1 MSIFSTI
8 VKALT
13 ATGVV
18 SGAAGVGSKIY
29 LKNGHGFGTMNVDSS
44 SSERA
49 LDNPVIE
56 GQAEQEQIAVT
67 KTTYGSE
74 LEKNNYK
81 LVDLQTEDSI
91 LLNIMMERLD
101 PTKDKLKYTEK
112 QRFEVNPE
120 IIFDTKEFKSSIEN
134 TEYSLTVLQKP
145 NSKYVEP
152 WRNACIKALAVEVT
166 EKEWRTQNSD
176 QSKQMARLR
185 EWCTIP
191 TVDHVLRRH
200 KLTPL
205 NTDLNNNKD
214 EEDWKDVISGGWFK
228 KKEANKQPWE
238 DQAFIKDDDLTSV
251 IGADKSGIKDK
262 DSVTNAHIE
271 IFKRRCK
278 EELEK
283 PFERTNFYLTTQ
295 FINGISADSRPKI
308 DAFQEVALFCMK
320 PMKASEYITKALQGK
335 VQTQVIIPTTDYC
348 YMSSRDFD
356 QWTTHNPLD
365 GKTFWCA
372 VKALYKAQ

>member
-8 VKALT
+8 FKALT

-44 SSERA
+44 SSERVVDNA
-49 LDNPVIE
+49 ATSLSTLDSQTP
-56 GQAEQEQIAVT
+56 ARR
-67 KTTYGSE
+67 TYGTE
-74 LEKNNYK
+74 LISKNFDLVTASTEEK
-81 LVDLQTEDSI
+81 I
-91 LLNIMMERLD
+91 ILNILMERLD
-101 PTKDKLKYTEK
+101 PTKESLTHYSGTKFKTSPQVVFNKET
-112 QRFEVNPE
+112 FNSNVGSVN
-120 IIFDTKEFKSSIEN
+120 
-134 TEYSLTVLQKP
+134 YSLTVVQKP
-145 NSKYVEP
+145 DASNVDL
-152 WRNACIKALAVEVT
+152 WRNACISALDQEVSDDVK
-166 EKEWRTQNSD
+166 KEGSEEY
-176 QSKQMARLR
+176 KELARLR